1 MKSPYRIAKRG
12 YYNLT
17 QIEKITEILDWQTKQ
32 LGHLTELVAQTQ
44 RRLDDITRGMQE
56 TENYLA
62 QLIQLYG
69 GVISKEVT
77 RADGRERFFLDL
89 PPATGALRIYQLGC
103 KKLLD
108 ALVQICEQQGLTY
121 WLQSG
126 SILGAVR
133 HHGFVPWDDDL
144 DVAMMRGDIQKLRK
158 ALAGRTDFK
167 LTLFY
172 DYYCCSRQLRFRTTD
187 AENPC
192 FVDVYIYDYGA
203 DDSEEAWAKWHQ
215 RKDEV
220 RRQIE
225 SELDAQD
232 LEEWHRLGVVE
243 DKTDLGQRL
252 RQVFDRYLPT
262 VARQRTEQDNCVV
275 WQLDNFSVKWRR
287 LFNYDFI
294 FPLKQLEFEGGQ
306 YNVPNQYMAYLERQY
321 GDIYTLPKDIVTH
334 FAHINKSN
342 LNVSAIERFLKS

>member
-1 MKSPYRIAKRG
+1 MKSPYRIVKRG

-17 QIEKITEILDWQTKQ
+17 QIEKITGILDWQTKQ

-44 RRLDDITRGMQE
+44 RRLDDITREMQE

-77 RADGRERFFLDL
+77 RTDGRERFFLDL

-158 ALAGRTDFK
+158 LLEGRTDFK

-203 DDSEEAWAKWHQ
+203 DDSEEAWAEWHQ
-215 RKDEV
+215 QKDEI
-220 RRQIE
+220 RRLVE
-225 SELDAQD
+225 AGLDTQD
-232 LEEWHRLGVVE
+232 LEEWRRLGVVE

-252 RQVFDRYLPT
+252 GQVFDRYFPT
-262 VARQRTEQDNCVV
+262 AARQRTEQDNCIV
-275 WQLDNFSVKWRR
+275 WQLDNFGVKWRR
-287 LFNYDFI
+287 LFKYDFI
-294 FPLKQLEFEGGQ
+294 FPLQQLEFEGGR
-306 YNVPNQYMAYLERQY
+306 YNVPNQYMSYLGRQY

-334 FAHINKSN
+334 LAHVDKSN
-342 LNVSAIERFLKS
+342 LNVSAIERFLKG

>member
-17 QIEKITEILDWQTKQ
+17 QIEKITGILDWQAKQ

-44 RRLDDITRGMQE
+44 RRLDDVTRQMQE
-56 TENYLA
+56 TEDYLA

-108 ALVQICEQQGLTY
+108 ALVQICDQQGLTY

-158 ALAGRTDFK
+158 VLEGRTDFK

-203 DDSEEAWAKWHQ
+203 DDSEEAWAEWHQ
-215 RKDEV
+215 QKDEI
-220 RRQIE
+220 RRRIE
-225 SELDAQD
+225 SELNTRD
-232 LEEWHRLGVVE
+232 LEEWRRLGVVE

-252 RQVFDRYLPT
+252 GRVFDRHFPT
-262 VARQRTEQDNCVV
+262 AARQRTEQDNCIV
-275 WQLDNFSVKWRR
+275 WQLDNFGVKWRR
-287 LFNYDFI
+287 LFKYDFI
-294 FPLKQLEFEGGQ
+294 FPLKQLEFEGGR
-306 YNVPNQYMAYLERQY
+306 YNVPNQYMSYLGRQY

-334 FAHINKSN
+334 LAHVDKSN
-342 LNVSAIERFLKS
+342 LNVPAIERFLKG